1 MKTMKILLFTGM
13 LAFLASC
20 GTTTTFPVSKVTP
33 AAEVTAKLK
42 KEMKNV
48 YSLTLVAENLSSPD
62 RLTPK
67 RNFYVIWVVSET
79 GGVRNVGHFSNKN
92 AQVSEYRASFPYKP
106 AEVFITA
113 EDEEAGC
120 KPNGLEISRLK
131 FD

>member
-1 MKTMKILLFTGM
+1 MKTMKIVIFMVMFAVFT
-13 LAFLASC
+13 SC
-20 GTTTTFPVSKVTP
+20 STTSIFPVSEVTP
-33 AAEVTAKLK
+33 AAEVKAKLK

>member
-1 MKTMKILLFTGM
+1 MKTMKALLFAGI
-13 LAFLASC
+13 LVFLASC
-20 GTTTTFPVSKVTP
+20 ATTTTFPVSTVTP

-48 YSLTLVAENLSSPD
+48 YSLTLIAENLSSPE
-62 RLTPK
+62 RLDPP
-67 RNFYVIWVVSET
+67 RNYYVIWVVSDT
-79 GGVRNVGHFSNKN
+79 GGVRNVGHFKNKN
-92 AQVSEYRASFPYKP
+92 AKESEYRASFPYKP

-120 KPNGLEISRLK
+120 KPVGIEISRIK